1 MIRIRDLVAG
11 LALVLA
17 AVSCA
22 PDIPYSDPVPKVATA
37 IFDPTTGQI
46 PLPNALALS
55 PLGLAGLPDGA
66 QKELLQAFH
75 DADGFPNDQEV
86 PITIGLVDEAI
97 SPSGAVTPS
106 GPTLDLATFT
116 GDTCFVF
123 GVTAAGA
130 GFIPLDPVTAADV
143 IPGATSSTLVLH
155 REGRLPWEP
164 GLYYGVLRG
173 GANGVHTA
181 DGRPVYASQV
191 FNLVAQGEDMTTE
204 KNIAVLR
211 AQTSSEA
218 EAQALAGQLNLLIA
232 AYSLPPAA
240 GVPSAFGAVDL
251 RFPHQELAAL
261 TAFHIAPRV
270 TQVDL
275 DPARGL
281 VPLPIDLLRDTDSA
295 SPGYG
300 HLTPIAACT
309 LAGGTLDAAGDCST
323 PAAAGF
329 EALDGFGTTAPILA
343 PTNDLVLASSIT
355 GATVQVWDLTAPA
368 APVQVDPAT
377 LVVEPC
383 EVTDSGFSTAIVVQP
398 AGLTSCD
405 ATSPFRSRP
414 LEDAT
419 DYAVVITTGVKDKTG
434 AALGQGTVAKVLLL
448 THEVFKDG
456 TSQLA
461 GIDDATAASLEVM
474 RQQLL
479 PVIGASGLTRSEIAM
494 AYTFRTQTVLADAAG
509 LGALPY
515 LQPPAT
521 ALPGPVTTF
530 TAAQAFARYG
540 VDPAVPSS
548 HIAEVLETTIQV
560 LDLLSPATGA
570 FDPTRLVPGAP
581 TVTVP
586 VLIATPAVANANVPA
601 CTGGLTPFGKC
612 SPLVV
617 FRHGLGG
624 GRANMLTVADALTAQ
639 GFTVVAIDAAKHGDR
654 SFCSKG
660 DTTTAV
666 GGLVVPVCS
675 DGAACV
681 SPLPAGAQGDAK
693 PPGGCA
699 AGFAYRPVSTSCL
712 ADPVSCGWDGQH
724 GIPFVSGNFLV
735 TANFFRTRDSM
746 RLDIADESQVVRA
759 IAFVPS
765 VAPPTGHPVFDHM
778 VVGGLV
784 IDPASIAYLGQ
795 SLGALNGAMDVAA
808 NPRLSTAVLNVGGGT
823 MVDVFTNS
831 KAFSSG
837 IDAIL
842 AELGIARGTSD
853 YLQLLAVAK
862 LVLDPADPVNF
873 AGHLKAD
880 TLPNLLADP
889 TGLTPQAPKDLLVQA
904 SFCDQVVPNPFTYLL
919 GATAGVGPLPGFPG
933 FGGPGDFQLYMTGTS
948 APDQAAFDSCTGGFG
963 STPLTPW
970 AVDHSVL
977 TSWADAL
984 QTGAAQSAAAGFV
997 ADPAALPDS
1006 VVVLP

>member
-1 MIRIRDLVAG
+1 
-11 LALVLA
+11 
-17 AVSCA
+17 
-22 PDIPYSDPVPKVATA
+22 
-37 IFDPTTGQI
+37 
-46 PLPNALALS
+46 
-55 PLGLAGLPDGA
+55 
-66 QKELLQAFH
+66 
-75 DADGFPNDQEV
+75 
-86 PITIGLVDEAI
+86 
-97 SPSGAVTPS
+97 
-106 GPTLDLATFT
+106 
-116 GDTCFVF
+116 DTCFVF

-130 GFIPLDPVTAADV
+130 GPIPLDPVTSADV
-143 IPGATSSTLVLH
+143 IQGATSSTLVLH
-155 REGRLPWEP
+155 RAGRLPWEP
-164 GLYYGVLRG
+164 GLYYGFLRG
-173 GANGVHTA
+173 GASGVHTS

-204 KNIAVLR
+204 TNISILR
-211 AQTSSEA
+211 AQTSTES
-218 EAQALAGQLNLLIA
+218 EAQALAAQLNLLIA
-232 AYSLPPAA
+232 AYSTPPAP
-240 GVPSAFGAVDL
+240 GVPSAFAAADL

-261 TAFHIAPRV
+261 TAFTIAPRV

-281 VPLPIDLLRDTDSA
+281 VPLPIDLLRDPRPKDPAHPS
-295 SPGYG
+295 YG
-300 HLTPIAACT
+300 RLTPIAACT
-309 LAGGTLDAAGDCST
+309 LAGGTLDAAGDCSS

-329 EALDGFGTTAPILA
+329 EALDGFGTTAPLLA
-343 PTNDLVLASSIT
+343 PTSDLVLASSLT
-355 GATVQVWDLTAPA
+355 DETVQLWDLSSPA
-368 APVQVDPAT
+368 APVQVDPST
-377 LVVEPC
+377 LLIEPC

-405 ATSPFRSRP
+405 ATSPFRTRP
-414 LEDAT
+414 LKDAT
-419 DYAVVITTGVKDKTG
+419 DYAVVITTGAKDKTG
-434 AALGQGTVAKVLLL
+434 AALGPGTVAKVLLL
-448 THEVFKDG
+448 THPVSIGG
-456 TSQLA
+456 TSQLS
-461 GIDDATAASLEVM
+461 GIDDATAGSLEFM

-479 PVIGASGLTRSEIAM
+479 PVITASGLARSDIAM

-515 LQPPAT
+515 VQPPAT
-521 ALPGPVTTF
+521 ALPGTVTSF
-530 TAAQAFARYG
+530 TAAEAFARYG

-548 HIAEVLETTIQV
+548 NISEVLETTISV
-560 LDLLSPATGA
+560 LDLLDPATGA
-570 FDPTRLVPGAP
+570 FDPARLVPGAP
-581 TVTVP
+581 TRDIP
-586 VLIATPAVANANVPA
+586 VLIATPAVTNANVPA
-601 CTGGLTPFGKC
+601 CTGSLAPFGKC

-624 GRANMLTVADALTAQ
+624 GRANMLTVADTLTAQ

-660 DTTTAV
+660 DTTTTV

-712 ADPVSCGWDGQH
+712 ADPVSCGWDRQH

-746 RLDIADESQVVRA
+746 RHDIADESQVVRA

-765 VAPPTGHPVFDHM
+765 GAPPTGHSVFDHM
-778 VVGGLV
+778 VLGGRI
-784 IDPASIAYLGQ
+784 IDPASIAYVGQ

-808 NPRLSTAVLNVGGGT
+808 NPRISTAVLDVGGGT

-831 KAFSSG
+831 KAFASG

-842 AELGIARGTSD
+842 AQLGIARGTSD

-873 AGHLKAD
+873 AGHLKAN
-880 TLPNLLADP
+880 TLPNLLPPLGGNPD
-889 TGLTPQAPKDLLVQA
+889 GSVPQAAKNLLVQA
-904 SFCDQVVPNPFTYLL
+904 AFCDQVVPNPFTYLL
-919 GATAGVGPLPGFPG
+919 GATGGVGPLPGFPG
-933 FGGPGDFQLYMTGTS
+933 FGGPGDFQLYMTGSS
-948 APDQAAFDSCTGGFG
+948 APDQAAFASCTGGFG

-984 QTGAAQSAAAGFV
+984 QTGAAQSFAAGFV
-997 ADPAALPDS
+997 ADPATLPTS